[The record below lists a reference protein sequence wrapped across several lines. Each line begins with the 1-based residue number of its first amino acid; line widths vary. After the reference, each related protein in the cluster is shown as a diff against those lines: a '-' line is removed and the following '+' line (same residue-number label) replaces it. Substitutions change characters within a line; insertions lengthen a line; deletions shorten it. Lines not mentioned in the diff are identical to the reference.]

1 MSSPSGSSGSS
12 DKANKKYQENQVRYN
27 ITIVGEKFDEDLDA
41 DMFIECTFI
50 ECIFVDKPSVN
61 LQVQKLIQTQTLIN
75 CWYNPVNI
83 FANLLNTLHDNVN
96 IIDALNKAW
105 IKIDNK
111 KGQSTNKQLVLLDI
125 KN

>member
-12 DKANKKYQENQVRYN
+12 GRANKKYQENQVRYN

-41 DMFIECTFI
+41 DMFIGCTFI